1 MIYQKWGPCL
11 IHCQWQ
17 WVSWTSCTIPS
28 NFVRYVEMSD
38 LRHTEGKPTFRE
50 IITAKLGSDPIIR
63 SHGIRSPIP
72 FAEHPIRSGDC
83 YWLEDLKK
91 IETPHPTPN
100 TSSGVQKTAKCT
112 NEKMKNKRTKLPYK
126 TSRGLDR
133 GPDSSHLIPYLSA
146 ASHRPYHVCM
156 MIESALQMR
165 LRLATRVHSAA
176 TLYENCHY
184 ILLTTPYH
192 CPLLRTV
199 ICSVVLIFGE
209 ANLK

>member
-1 MIYQKWGPCL
+1 MLRCLTSDTQKGSQL
-11 IHCQWQ
+11 
-17 WVSWTSCTIPS
+17 S
-28 NFVRYVEMSD
+28 
-38 LRHTEGKPTFRE
+38 GKLSQQNWDPIRS
-50 IITAKLGSDPIIR
+50 SDPISDPLHIR
-63 SHGIRSPIP
+63 RASDPIWRLLH
-72 FAEHPIRSGDC
+72 AS

-91 IETPHPTPN
+91 IETPHHTPN

>member
-1 MIYQKWGPCL
+1 MLRCL
-11 IHCQWQ
+11 
-17 WVSWTSCTIPS
+17 TSDTRKGSQLSGKLSQRNWDPIRSSDP
-28 NFVRYVEMSD
+28 MGSD
-38 LRHTEGKPTFRE
+38 LRSP
-50 IITAKLGSDPIIR
+50 SQSIR
-63 SHGIRSPIP
+63 SDLEIASHVS
-72 FAEHPIRSGDC
+72 